1 MTATE
6 KRWASLAADDVA
18 SVALPLCASGS
29 RTRTVPLGAAARTDV
44 CAEADCP
51 RGCGGRDDPVG
62 DVRISGCMLVCCSK
76 DPAWFPAGVCSVV
89 RRPRRYVT
97 DRRRGDPVPSL
108 RGLDRYSP
116 AASKQ
121 IVSLTTSPGGDRVM
135 ASRQRF
141 VVPLLVASCVG
152 LVVAGCSESDAS
164 EAADARPELSKIDIP
179 YAELSVTVDGRPLP
193 GIDPAEFMCYRQSD
207 SISITGQDPTDGQP
221 GLIADLQ
228 PGNPPK
234 LVRVSFGLDG
244 VLYTA
249 KQGKGSVED
258 VDEDGSRIT
267 VRGTAESWDLAVPIT
282 KQFEFSATCN

>member
-1 MTATE
+1 
-6 KRWASLAADDVA
+6 
-18 SVALPLCASGS
+18 
-29 RTRTVPLGAAARTDV
+29 
-44 CAEADCP
+44 
-51 RGCGGRDDPVG
+51 
-62 DVRISGCMLVCCSK
+62 
-76 DPAWFPAGVCSVV
+76 
-89 RRPRRYVT
+89 
-97 DRRRGDPVPSL
+97 
-108 RGLDRYSP
+108 
-116 AASKQ
+116 
-121 IVSLTTSPGGDRVM
+121 M

-164 EAADARPELSKIDIP
+164 EAADTRQELSKIDIP
-179 YAELSVTVDGRPLP
+179 YAELSVTVDGQPLP

-221 GLIADLQ
+221 GLAADLQ
-228 PGNPPK
+228 PGNPPT

-258 VDEDGSRIT
+258 VDQDGSRIT

-282 KQFEFSATCN
+282 KQFEVSATCD